1 MLIDLE
7 ATFEVTRYRGT
18 PPQNGEKM
26 RLICHESCGS
36 RFMDSLVHECPE
48 GTSQGPFPTVES
60 AGSSGSLCMMKLNNY
75 LAAAA
80 YAGGKLQGSKNLDET
95 QIAEPEIP

>member
-1 MLIDLE
+1 
-7 ATFEVTRYRGT
+7 
-18 PPQNGEKM
+18 
-26 RLICHESCGS
+26 
-36 RFMDSLVHECPE
+36 MDSLVHECPE
-48 GTSQGPFPTVES
+48 GTSQGPFPTVRS

-95 QIAEPEIP
+95 QIAEPEDTLRLKVT